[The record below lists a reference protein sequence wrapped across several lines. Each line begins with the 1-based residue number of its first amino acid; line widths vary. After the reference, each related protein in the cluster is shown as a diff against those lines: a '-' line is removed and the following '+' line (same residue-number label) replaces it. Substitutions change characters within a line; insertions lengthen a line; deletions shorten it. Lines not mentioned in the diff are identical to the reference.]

1 MSCILVIDDE
11 QRIAAFV
18 SRALRAHG
26 LPSETVCSGEEAIAA
41 IRGGRFSLVI
51 LDLMMPRVDGV
62 DVLRAAHDLERPP
75 RVIVLSAMGDV
86 ATKVRC
92 LELGASDF
100 IAKPFALPELLARVR
115 ALVARRRRAPAEL
128 VCVGMLTLDVPF
140 RRADWA
146 GQPLRLSAKEFAL
159 LLELAT
165 EPGAVRT
172 KRDLLARIWEFPNN
186 VRTRTVDTHASRLRR
201 KLTAAGAPVEV
212 VQNVWGEGYRLGIT
226 GG

>member
-26 LPSETVCSGEEAIAA
+26 LPSETVCSGEAAIAA

-115 ALVARRRRAPAEL
+115 ARLREPGAGGAMPVLHAGGIVLDTERRTADAGHGPVELTAR
-128 VCVGMLTLDVPF
+128 
-140 RRADWA
+140 
-146 GQPLRLSAKEFAL
+146 EFAL
-159 LLELAT
+159 LTHLLRNAGEICTREELLDAVWSYAHD
-165 EPGAVRT
+165 PGTNIVDVCVR
-172 KRDLLARIWEFPNN
+172 
-186 VRTRTVDTHASRLRR
+186 RLRA
-201 KLTAAGAPVEV
+201 KLGPDRIETVRHA
-212 VQNVWGEGYRLGIT
+212 GYRV
-226 GG
+226 

>member
-62 DVLRAAHDLERPP
+62 DVLRAAPDLEPSP

-115 ALVARRRRAPAEL
+115 ARLREPGAGGAMPVLHAGGIVLDTERRTADAGHGPVELTAR
-128 VCVGMLTLDVPF
+128 
-140 RRADWA
+140 
-146 GQPLRLSAKEFAL
+146 EFAL
-159 LLELAT
+159 LTHLLRNAGEICTREELLDAVWSYAHD
-165 EPGAVRT
+165 PGTNIVDVCVR
-172 KRDLLARIWEFPNN
+172 
-186 VRTRTVDTHASRLRR
+186 RLRA
-201 KLTAAGAPVEV
+201 KLGPDRIETVRHA
-212 VQNVWGEGYRLGIT
+212 GYRV
-226 GG
+226 

>member
-26 LPSETVCSGEEAIAA
+26 LPSETVCNGEEAIAA

-115 ALVARRRRAPAEL
+115 ARLREPGAGGAMPVLHAGGIVLDTERRTADAGHGPVELTAR
-128 VCVGMLTLDVPF
+128 
-140 RRADWA
+140 
-146 GQPLRLSAKEFAL
+146 EFAL
-159 LLELAT
+159 LTHLLRNAGEICTREELLDAVWSYAHD
-165 EPGAVRT
+165 PGTNIVDVCVR
-172 KRDLLARIWEFPNN
+172 
-186 VRTRTVDTHASRLRR
+186 RLRA
-201 KLTAAGAPVEV
+201 KLGPDRIETVRHAG
-212 VQNVWGEGYRLGIT
+212 
-226 GG
+226 